1 MPVIPPGTDTG
12 MPLDLPP
19 GTETQKT
26 AEPVNPLDEVFG
38 GALEAYRGR
47 DYVTARDLWG
57 ELTDAGHELSTHNLA
72 VLLWR
77 GQGGPQDRQEAFDLF
92 HAAEELKVA
101 ESAHALGVIHLRGLG
116 VAKNPTIAMQ
126 HFEKGSEMGHGPST
140 YNLAVAHLKGIG
152 VPADPD
158 HGMELMTAAAEGGLT
173 RAQYDLANLL
183 VRGTYGTP
191 NPAAARDW
199 YARAAAGGDPFAHYN
214 LAVMYQDGVGGKAD
228 LVAAEDHLRKA
239 AGAGVVPAQRQ
250 LGYVL
255 ATRGGKKNFQDAMGW
270 FLVAASFGDETSKT
284 NAQRL
289 KPRLDPKAQ
298 KAAEAWARDLQPT
311 PLEVATKSN
320 ETDRQEKVD
329 VGILA
334 KVLKF
339 SVKLAVFVG
348 CIAVLISYA
357 RLTELG
363 DLRKELMERIANS
376 YAGRLTIGGEVDLK
390 LTFPPSISIGDVR
403 IRNADWG
410 TKPDMLVAKQLV
422 AEVDFLP
429 LLRGD
434 MAVPRLTMIGVD
446 IVVEQRPDG
455 TTNWDDLSKF
465 ETAAGPANPVALP
478 SILPSVGGAG
488 VSVAGGTL
496 TVMNSATPASPTVV
510 SLGGGTI
517 SGGSGGAPCL

>member
-1 MPVIPPGTDTG
+1 MEYARTTAAFLAACLTLTVAAAARAQDPGMELPPGIDLNLEPVPSSGNGQPGEWAPVPVIPPGTDTG

-199 YARAAAGGDPFAHYN
+199 YPQRRLGHQAG
-214 LAVMYQDGVGGKAD
+214 
-228 LVAAEDHLRKA
+228 
-239 AGAGVVPAQRQ
+239 
-250 LGYVL
+250 
-255 ATRGGKKNFQDAMGW
+255 
-270 FLVAASFGDETSKT
+270 
-284 NAQRL
+284 
-289 KPRLDPKAQ
+289 
-298 KAAEAWARDLQPT
+298 
-311 PLEVATKSN
+311 
-320 ETDRQEKVD
+320 
-329 VGILA
+329 
-334 KVLKF
+334 
-339 SVKLAVFVG
+339 
-348 CIAVLISYA
+348 
-357 RLTELG
+357 
-363 DLRKELMERIANS
+363 
-376 YAGRLTIGGEVDLK
+376 YAGRQAIGGR
-390 LTFPPSISIGDVR
+390 S
-403 IRNADWG
+403 
-410 TKPDMLVAKQLV
+410 
-422 AEVDFLP
+422 
-429 LLRGD
+429 
-434 MAVPRLTMIGVD
+434 RL
-446 IVVEQRPDG
+446 
-455 TTNWDDLSKF
+455 S
-465 ETAAGPANPVALP
+465 TAAKRRY
-478 SILPSVGGAG
+478 GGA
-488 VSVAGGTL
+488 
-496 TVMNSATPASPTVV
+496 ASDHDRCRYRCRTAPGRHHE
-510 SLGGGTI
+510 LG
-517 SGGSGGAPCL
+517 